1 MHLFIKD
8 SFYKFNKNI
17 SFKPFKPPTLDQLET
32 VLNIFNSDLFI
43 LMFPLKNYSDAA
55 NTLPS
60 RY

>member
-8 SFYKFNKNI
+8 SFYKFNKNK

-43 LMFPLKNYSDAA
+43 LMFP
-55 NTLPS
+55 
-60 RY
+60 